1 MSGRWVEVS
10 DGVLVRR
17 HEELDLCT
25 GLVVGDGACL
35 VVDTGGD
42 ARQGAEL
49 AAAVRAVTP
58 HPWTVALT
66 HAHFDHCFGTAA
78 FLPCVRWAHEGCPA
92 ALATTAEPQRA
103 EWTAHYRDAGRDEVA
118 DALAT
123 TPAIPPDQLVEASAT
138 VHIGDR
144 PVLLAHLGRG
154 HTDHDLVVQVPD
166 AAVVFAGD
174 LVEQGAPPDF
184 GDAYP
189 GDWPATLT
197 ALLGLDASL
206 VVPGHGEPVDAGF
219 VADQRD
225 ELATVAALCA
235 AVAAGDLDVAAAL
248 AHSPYPPAVTRSA
261 LRRS

>member
-1 MSGRWVEVS
+1 MEVG

-17 HEELDLCT
+17 HEELDLST

-49 AAAVRAVTP
+49 AEAVRAVTP
-58 HPWTVALT
+58 HPWTVVLT

-78 FLPCVRWAHEGCPA
+78 FLPCERWAHAGCFE
-92 ALATTAEPQRA
+92 ALAATADPQRA
-103 EWTAHYRDAGRDEVA
+103 EWIAHYRDAGRAEVV

-123 TPAIPPDQLVEASAT
+123 TPVIPPDQLVEAFVT
-138 VHIGDR
+138 VHIGAR
-144 PVLLAHLGRG
+144 PVRLAHLGRG

-189 GDWPATLT
+189 ADWPATLT
-197 ALLGLDASL
+197 ALLGLGAGL

-219 VADQRD
+219 VAAQRD
-225 ELATVAALCA
+225 ELATVAALCE
-235 AVAAGDLDVAAAL
+235 AVSAGDLDEASAL
-248 AHSPYPPAVTRSA
+248 ARSPYPPAVTRSA
-261 LRRS
+261 LRRC

>member
-1 MSGRWVEVS
+1 MEVG

-17 HEELDLCT
+17 HEELDLST
-25 GLVVGDGACL
+25 GLVIGDGACL

-42 ARQGAEL
+42 TRQGAEL

-78 FLPCVRWAHEGCPA
+78 FLPCERWAHAGCPA

-103 EWTAHYRDAGRDEVA
+103 EWIAHYRDTGRDEVA

-123 TPAIPPDQLVEASAT
+123 SPVILPNRLIDTSVT
-138 VHIGDR
+138 VQVGGR

-154 HTDHDLVVQVPD
+154 HTDHDLVVQLPD
-166 AAVVFAGD
+166 AGLVFAGD
-174 LVEQGAPPDF
+174 LVEQGAPPDL

-197 ALLGLDASL
+197 AVLRLGARL
-206 VVPGHGEPVDAGF
+206 VVPGHGEPVNAGF
-219 VADQRD
+219 VAAQRD
-225 ELATVAALCA
+225 ELAAVAALCA
-235 AVAAGDLDVAAAL
+235 AVAAGDLDEASAL
-248 AHSPYPPAVTRSA
+248 ARSPYPPAVTRSA
-261 LRRS
+261 LRRC